1 MYSWLLS
8 LCAKKYYGMECPT
21 VKGNYLVVSTIPGHY
36 TKVLPMTK
44 KMFKEGWNEFEQ
56 LLKLVAK
63 CVATEHHEFGIWT

>member
-8 LCAKKYYGMECPT
+8 LCAKKYYGMDNPT
-21 VKGNYLVVSTIPGHY
+21 VKGNYLVVSTIPGYY

-44 KMFKEGWNEFEQ
+44 KMFEDGWDEFSN

-63 CVATEHHEFGIWT
+63 HVAINHHEFGIWT